1 MEETTSNTEKMSVLN
16 KMINI
21 FTNPAKV
28 FASLDSYKDWLI
40 PLLVIIVVATGRQF
54 VMQDLEIDAVKERIT
69 RNEQIPEEQKTA
81 ILEKIDQ
88 DTQGTFSNIK
98 SIGGIVIMTFLFA
111 ALVAG
116 LYFFTG
122 NIIFG
127 GSTSYANM
135 LSVYALGSLI
145 FIPEHIVK
153 TALALSKGSTTVY
166 TSLAILFDP
175 AESSTLLF
183 TLANAIDIFSIWKLA
198 VWAIGFGV
206 VYKFNQTK
214 SWIAV
219 GFWYLVG
226 IFVFYG
232 LNTLTGGMLG

>member
-1 MEETTSNTEKMSVLN
+1 MEEATSNVEKISV
-16 KMINI
+16 MGRVVAV
-21 FTNPAKV
+21 FSNPSKAFV
-28 FASLDSYKDWLI
+28 GLGTYKDWLI
-40 PLLVIIVVATGRQF
+40 PLLIIIVVAIGRQF
-54 VMQDLEIDAVKERIT
+54 VMQDLETSAVKDRIM

-81 ILEKIDQ
+81 ILEQIE
-88 DTQGTFSNIK
+88 QGANDPSAMIKNIA
-98 SIGGIVIMTFLFA
+98 GIVIMTFIFTLI
-111 ALVAG
+111 VGG
-116 LYFFTG
+116 LYLFTG
-122 NIIFG
+122 NIIMG
-127 GSTSYANM
+127 GTADYSSM

-153 TALALSKGSTTVY
+153 TALALSKGSTAVY

-183 TLANAIDIFSIWKLA
+183 TLANAIDVFSIWKLA

-219 GFWYLVG
+219 GIWYVVG
-226 IFVFYG
+226 ILVFWG